1 MPKLPCPVNGDDRIP
16 GEDDVE
22 DQGVSKRY
30 RWVFSDSHPVEEA
43 HTERDEPEHRDA
55 HRGAGEQYSP
65 PGRIDGERYRVRHA
79 HPAQQVAAVSRDDE
93 EGIVDPHADHHQL
106 RQLGCHSGHIHDVAQ
121 QRNDTQPA
129 DQCRD
134 RAGERQRNR
143 TNRPE
148 DDSEDDERGNEAQ
161 HFWGYPAAR

>member
-1 MPKLPCPVNGDDRIP
+1 MHTVVPANKTARP
-16 GEDDVE
+16 DVLTA
-22 DQGVSKRY
+22 
-30 RWVFSDSHPVEEA
+30 SD
-43 HTERDEPEHRDA
+43 
-55 HRGAGEQYSP
+55 
-65 PGRIDGERYRVRHA
+65 YRVRHA
-79 HPAQQVAAVSRDDE
+79 HPVQQVAAVSRDDE

-106 RQLGCHSGHIHDVAQ
+106 RQLWCHSGHVHDVAQ

-148 DDSEDDERGNEAQ
+148 HDSEDDERGNES
-161 HFWGYPAAR
+161 PASLGILRRPMIPFALRRRRR